1 MLTGQE
7 FAKLFSDNEELN
19 ESIEK
24 AYSEGVEAGYEYAQ
38 KEFASVR
45 SAKRVVAQAAQ
56 RARQSMRR
64 GQPMNVAEGAV
75 ERYVKRVA
83 TSPGKVGKAARKT
96 SITESAIKKISP
108 SAVTTAN
115 KAAKGGLSEV
125 AKDAIKEN
133 AANSMR
139 EVSNYAKTH
148 NGKNPWI
155 TGWK

>member
-1 MLTGQE
+1 MITGNE
-7 FAKLFSDNEELN
+7 FAKLFSENEELN
-19 ESIEK
+19 KLIEK

-45 SAKRVVAQAAQ
+45 SAKRVVAKAAE
-56 RARQSMRR
+56 RARQSIGKR
-64 GQPMNVAEGAV
+64 QPMGVAEGAV
-75 ERYVKRVA
+75 EKYVKGIA

-139 EVSNYAKTH
+139 EVSNYAKSH

-155 TGWK
+155 TGW

>member
-1 MLTGQE
+1 MLTGKE
-7 FAKLFSDNEELN
+7 FAKLFSENEGLN
-19 ESIEK
+19 ESIER
-24 AYSEGVEAGYEYAQ
+24 AEGIETGYDYAQ
-38 KEFASVR
+38 REFASVR
-45 SAKRVVAQAAQ
+45 SAKRVVVQAAQ
-56 RARQSMRR
+56 RANRGIKR
-64 GQPMNVAEGAV
+64 GQSIDVAQGAV
-75 ERYVKRVA
+75 EKYVKRA
-83 TSPGKVGKAARKT
+83 AISSGKLGKTARKT